1 MGILHNYHLSISDN
15 CQKQVF
21 GACSFA
27 VLLKTHLLSTLFTN
41 KRLLLP
47 QKNKTASLQIMGQE
61 KVIGY
66 YKRRHL
72 YLSNKSLWFRF
83 AHAAK
88 RWPMAKLQ
96 LVVMTTTMKVACI
109 F

>member
-27 VLLKTHLLSTLFTN
+27 VLLKTRLLSTLFTN

-47 QKNKTASLQIMGQE
+47 QKQNSFLEDNGTGKGHWILQKETFISLQQITLVSFCPCSEALANGQTSTGGDDHNYE
-61 KVIGY
+61 SCM
-66 YKRRHL
+66 H
-72 YLSNKSLWFRF
+72 F
-83 AHAAK
+83 
-88 RWPMAKLQ
+88 
-96 LVVMTTTMKVACI
+96 
-109 F
+109 